1 MKRLNKK
8 TLFLICIIFTINI
21 FVLFFSNLQVQN
33 NCNVKFTVKSN
44 KADKYQVFYNIEN
57 SGWTEEQSIYMDYN
71 KVNQKERLSY
81 TIPMNTQ
88 YIRLDIGENESTI
101 KIEQLEYGTIFN
113 KIDITHLIKD
123 ATYINQIGYIKDND
137 DGVEIKSVGNDPY
150 IILDLPLNELMSQNE
165 SINNIIKILICIVI
179 DIIGYILSKKLEYII
194 GLFKELYDNKRLIW
208 SLAKND
214 FKTKYAGSYL
224 GIIWA
229 FIQPIVTI
237 LLYWFVFQFGLR
249 AGDPLKDVPFIL
261 WFMAGLIPW
270 FFFSDSFL
278 NATNCMMEYSYLVK
292 KVVFKISIL
301 PVVKTISTFFV
312 HLVFIFF
319 LFIVAMAYGFMP
331 SVYTIQL
338 IYYLICIFCLA
349 LGMSYASCAIVVFF
363 KDLGQIINILLQIGM
378 WMTPIM
384 WNATMVSQRFQWVLK
399 LNPIYYITEGYRDTF
414 INKVFFF
421 EKTGQTMY
429 FWIVVLLI
437 FIAGTTI
444 FKKLRPHFADVL

>member
-1 MKRLNKK
+1 
-8 TLFLICIIFTINI
+8 
-21 FVLFFSNLQVQN
+21 
-33 NCNVKFTVKSN
+33 
-44 KADKYQVFYNIEN
+44 
-57 SGWTEEQSIYMDYN
+57 
-71 KVNQKERLSY
+71 
-81 TIPMNTQ
+81 MNTQ